1 MPINDEITIVSGLP
15 RSGTSLMMKML
26 EAGGIE
32 PVTDNI
38 RGADLDNP
46 KGYYEFEKVKT
57 IVEDSSWLPGTR
69 GKTFKMVSILLRNL
83 PPNQRFKLIFMRR
96 EMGEI
101 LASQSKMLEHMGKAS
116 GPRNEQMAALFT
128 NHLAKIETW
137 VAQRPEI
144 EVLYVSHNDLV
155 QNPSAVVE
163 RIKTFLNRPLNVDAM
178 IATVDISLYRN
189 RGK

>member
-1 MPINDEITIVSGLP
+1 MPINDEITIV

-46 KGYYEFEKVKT
+46 KGYYEFEKVK
-57 IVEDSSWLPGTR
+57 VVAEDSSWLPATR
-69 GKTFKMVSILLRNL
+69 GKAFKMVSILLRNL
-83 PPNQRFKLIFMRR
+83 PANHRFKLIFMRR
-96 EMGEI
+96 KMGEV

-116 GPRNEQMAALFT
+116 GPTNEQMAALFT

-144 EVLYVSHNDLV
+144 EVLYVSYNDLV

>member
-15 RSGTSLMMKML
+15 RSGTSLMRKML

-32 PVTDNI
+32 PATDNI

-57 IVEDSSWLPGTR
+57 IAEDSSWLPETR
-69 GKTFKMVSILLRNL
+69 GKAFKMVSILLRNL

-96 EMGEI
+96 EMGEV

-116 GPRNEQMAALFT
+116 GPTNEQMATLFT

-144 EVLYVSHNDLV
+144 EVLYVSYNDLV

-189 RGK
+189 RGR

>member
-38 RGADLDNP
+38 RGPDFDNP

-57 IVEDSSWLPGTR
+57 VAEDSSWLPETR
-69 GKTFKMVSILLRNL
+69 GKAFKMMSILLRNL
-83 PPNQRFKLIFMRR
+83 PRNHRFKVIFMRR
-96 EMGEI
+96 EIGEV

-116 GPRNEQMAALFT
+116 GPRDEQMATIFT
-128 NHLAKIETW
+128 NHLAEIETW
-137 VAQRPEI
+137 LAQRPEI
-144 EVLYVSHNDLV
+144 EVLYVSYNDLV
-155 QNPSAVVE
+155 QNPSALVE
-163 RIKTFLNRPLNVDAM
+163 RIKTFLDRPLNVDAM